1 MKRRKVG
8 QKHDVRWGCPSLQL
22 ITDAAIDE
30 VRAAHEERHAIRP
43 GPKQA
48 IVYVSKPPPP
58 PPAPEPAQQPSNP
71 IYGYKNTG

>member
-1 MKRRKVG
+1 MMMAMPVI
-8 QKHDVRWGCPSLQL
+8 QL

-43 GPKQA
+43 GPKP

-58 PPAPEPAQQPSNP
+58 PPAAPEPAQQPQNP
-71 IYGYKNTG
+71 VYSFKNTG